1 MQGALT
7 IAIEAPEDDQLL
19 FKLVSQEDRQL
30 NMLKKV
36 WVQATIRALMPT
48 VNQMVEQALAQSR
61 LFPVARVVNPAFAS
75 DPEGRLLYLFQVP
88 VSTFPP
94 ENGPQVAPQQQAPA
108 PGPVDPAPANQNPA
122 MTQAEIDALI
132 GLSDGGTQERE
143 PHGQEPKTGLVPR
156 QNSLSVSCGGRTWR
170 TRSGSPVTRL
180 RKSPGD

>member
-1 MQGALT
+1 MASISFIKPALPIIDPTKQRGPVPPAQELQTQTTIQMQGALT

-61 LFPVARVVNPAFAS
+61 LFPIARVVNPAFAS

-88 VSTFPP
+88 VSIFPL

-108 PGPVDPAPANQNPA
+108 PANQNPAPANQNPA

-132 GLSDGGTQERE
+132 GA
-143 PHGQEPKTGLVPR
+143 V
-156 QNSLSVSCGGRTWR
+156 
-170 TRSGSPVTRL
+170 
-180 RKSPGD
+180 